1 MTALTSRKKSA
12 ALKWGVIAIALIALL
27 GLGYYFFKPKET
39 APNYITA
46 EAVMGDIEESIMAS
60 GKVKALK
67 SVDVGSQVSGEVKT
81 LHVQLGDTVKEGDL
95 IAQIDEVTQSNN
107 LQNAR
112 ANLEQTQ
119 ASLQS
124 AKAALASRQGD
135 VQSAIATIKT
145 REAELKKAQTQLER
159 LTPLIA
165 IDAISQKEYDDARA
179 EVEVASA
186 NLVSAQVALENAK
199 SSVHSA
205 NAEITNAHANIKKSQ
220 NDLSTA
226 ETNLGYTT
234 IRAPI
239 AGTVVKV
246 TTEQG
251 TTVNSSSST
260 PNIVT
265 LADLSRVRINAQIS
279 EADVI
284 NIQAGMPAKFNI
296 IGNPDQK
303 FDAILTGIEPAPET
317 ISTSSSTSSA
327 VYYIG
332 YLDVD
337 NSEGRFRIDMTAQ
350 VNIIINQVKDV
361 LTVPA
366 AAIRTENGKSTV
378 KVLKADGTAEAV
390 AVEVGLNNR
399 ITAEIKSGLKA
410 GDKVI
415 VSESGADGNA
425 GGRRPPMM

>member
-1 MTALTSRKKSA
+1 MTALASRKKPA

-27 GLGYYFFKPKET
+27 GLGYYFLKPKET

-46 EAVMGDIEESIMAS
+46 DVVVGDIEESIMAS

-67 SVDVGSQVSGEVKT
+67 SVDVGSQVSGEVKS

-112 ANLEQTQ
+112 ANLEQTE

-124 AKAALASRQGD
+124 AKATLASRQGD

-179 EVEVASA
+179 DVEVASA

-205 NAEITNAHANIKKSQ
+205 NAEITNALANIKKSQ

-296 IGNPDQK
+296 IGNPEQK
-303 FDAILTGIEPAPET
+303 FDAVLTGIEPAPET
-317 ISTSSSTSSA
+317 ISTNSSTSSA

-337 NSEGRFRIDMTAQ
+337 NREGKFRIDMTAQ
-350 VNIIINQVKDV
+350 VNIIINQVQDV

-366 AAIRTENGKSTV
+366 AAISTENGKSTV
-378 KVLKADGTAEAV
+378 KVLKADGTAEPV

-410 GDKVI
+410 GDKVV
-415 VSESGADGNA
+415 VSEGGADGKA